1 MEYQV
6 HLISSL
12 FHHSKCS
19 CLCLGIIWP
28 SCINKNKINNDLE
41 VAHPQ
46 SGSSPTWF
54 LVELEFGNVVFGERG
69 KLEYP
74 EKNLSEKRREPTTNS
89 THMRRRRWDLNPGQI
104 NGRRVLSP
112 LRHPLLPKEGENRLG
127 SVAKLNEGISPSNI
141 KFQITPLLALIFL
154 WDVKLV
160 YL

>member
-46 SGSSPTWF
+46 SGSSPTDSWSNWNLEMLF
-54 LVELEFGNVVFGERG
+54 L
-69 KLEYP
+69 
-74 EKNLSEKRREPTTNS
+74 
-89 THMRRRRWDLNPGQI
+89 
-104 NGRRVLSP
+104 GR
-112 LRHPLLPKEGENRLG
+112 GENWSTRRKSSRRKG
-127 SVAKLNEGISPSNI
+127 ENQQQTQP
-141 KFQITPLLALIFL
+141 T
-154 WDVKLV
+154 
-160 YL
+160 